1 MSREP
6 FTMSECSE
14 RLREIRAK
22 FSTFRHGGVVLQS
35 EQVEQLVQEI
45 DRTIA
50 LAKNLEFAV
59 TSPTWTL
66 QAAADRRELLNNSSV
81 VVLSAFRDD
90 PKIVP
95 FPGRGPQPGGAA

>member
-1 MSREP
+1 MTNSP
-6 FTMSECSE
+6 MTMNECSQ

-35 EQVEQLVQEI
+35 EHVEQLVQEI

-59 TSPTWTL
+59 SAPAWSA

-95 FPGRGPQPGGAA
+95 FPGRGPQPGGGA